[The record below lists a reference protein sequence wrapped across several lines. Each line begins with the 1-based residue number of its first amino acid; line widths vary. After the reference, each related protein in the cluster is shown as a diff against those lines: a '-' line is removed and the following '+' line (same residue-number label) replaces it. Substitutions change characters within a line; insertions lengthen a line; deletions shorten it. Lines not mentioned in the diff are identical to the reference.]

1 MKKIIYSIIA
11 ILALSIFVQSCD
23 LDRQPLT
30 DLSDETFWNN
40 ESNAE
45 LALTA
50 MYRGGMVLK
59 DREFHDWWSTCG
71 IIFFDDLS
79 DNGYDRRGAKN
90 NYSKITNG
98 NLTADNVYILNAWKG
113 AYDRITKC
121 NRFLEG
127 VQNYPDG
134 AKKTRY
140 IAEARFLR
148 ACMYHYLACYFHDVP
163 LITTVLTGDQANSV
177 TKTSQSEILNFVV
190 TELDAAAKDLP
201 LVSELT
207 SSEVGRAIKEAALA
221 FEGRTLMFMKE
232 WDKAATVYK
241 TIIDLKD
248 CALAD
253 DYKSLFVTS
262 TVGSNKEN
270 LFVMQYLA
278 TYFGSWLPQFIYG
291 GKDGGW
297 SLLNPSGNLFE
308 EYEFNDGTAFK
319 YSDTRY
325 NPDNLGEKRDS
336 RLDYTIYYNGATF
349 LGTKYVITPDGKYPE
364 VIDYAHETSK
374 TGFLWRKYSDETNP
388 PADITSATIAYPII
402 RYAEVLLSY
411 AECLVESKGSISQSD
426 FDLTI
431 NAIRARKSV
440 NMPAV
445 SVSGL
450 SKDELISKIRHER
463 RVELAG
469 EGIRVWDIFRWGIAD
484 KTLVGAVWGA
494 PYPKSTGYAKLTKT
508 VDPTGNC
515 RWYVDKRSFRTSQDY
530 TWPIPQSEQDLNPN
544 LK

>member
-207 SSEVGRAIKEAALA
+207 SS
-221 FEGRTLMFMKE
+221 
-232 WDKAATVYK
+232 
-241 TIIDLKD
+241 
-248 CALAD
+248 
-253 DYKSLFVTS
+253 
-262 TVGSNKEN
+262 
-270 LFVMQYLA
+270 
-278 TYFGSWLPQFIYG
+278 
-291 GKDGGW
+291 
-297 SLLNPSGNLFE
+297 
-308 EYEFNDGTAFK
+308 
-319 YSDTRY
+319 
-325 NPDNLGEKRDS
+325 
-336 RLDYTIYYNGATF
+336 
-349 LGTKYVITPDGKYPE
+349 
-364 VIDYAHETSK
+364 
-374 TGFLWRKYSDETNP
+374 
-388 PADITSATIAYPII
+388 
-402 RYAEVLLSY
+402 
-411 AECLVESKGSISQSD
+411 
-426 FDLTI
+426 
-431 NAIRARKSV
+431 
-440 NMPAV
+440 
-445 SVSGL
+445 
-450 SKDELISKIRHER
+450 
-463 RVELAG
+463 
-469 EGIRVWDIFRWGIAD
+469 
-484 KTLVGAVWGA
+484 
-494 PYPKSTGYAKLTKT
+494 
-508 VDPTGNC
+508 
-515 RWYVDKRSFRTSQDY
+515 
-530 TWPIPQSEQDLNPN
+530 
-544 LK
+544 